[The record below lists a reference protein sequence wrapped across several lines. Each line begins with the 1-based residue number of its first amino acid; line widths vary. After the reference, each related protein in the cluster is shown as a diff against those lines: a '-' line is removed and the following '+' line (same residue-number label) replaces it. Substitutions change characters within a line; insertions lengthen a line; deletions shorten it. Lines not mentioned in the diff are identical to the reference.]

1 MQDYSPR
8 KLHQINLRWHP
19 KGEEVLWRQ
28 TFQEQGFQGERGLRY
43 ERNLKHTF
51 VCEFREQLAEKV
63 SYCEVRYAF

>member
-1 MQDYSPR
+1 M
-8 KLHQINLRWHP
+8 
-19 KGEEVLWRQ
+19 LWRQ